1 MAGGARKSSI
11 SADLSTPYPL
21 APSARTGVCLAQVST
36 IVALINMRIRITFT
50 KQGAL
55 RYIGHLDLHK
65 LWERA
70 ARRAELPLAY
80 SQGFHPQPK
89 MNMAAALPLGFSSDC
104 EVMDMR
110 LEHDIPLENL
120 PTRLNATLP
129 SGLQVVDVE
138 QVNERAPALQTQVVS
153 AEYQVTLTEPVDE
166 SELKQ
171 RVDSILESKSI
182 PRERRG
188 KMYDLRPLIEELKI
202 LKSNGSPL
210 TQEVAPALQK
220 IFMRLT
226 AREGATGRPEEVLDV
241 LGIAFEGTR
250 IERTRLI
257 FQS

>member
-1 MAGGARKSSI
+1 MVLKQS
-11 SADLSTPYPL
+11 
-21 APSARTGVCLAQVST
+21 V
-36 IVALINMRIRITFT
+36 MRIRITFI

-55 RYIGHLDLHK
+55 RYTGHLDLHK

-89 MNMAAALPLGFSSDC
+89 MNMAAALPLGFSSRC

-110 LEHDIPLENL
+110 LEHDITLEDL

-129 SGLQVVDVE
+129 PGLQVVGVE
-138 QVNERAPALQTQVVS
+138 QVDERAPALQTQVAS
-153 AEYQVTLTEPVDE
+153 AEYEVTLKDPLDLSDVERKIE
-166 SELKQ
+166 SVMELKT
-171 RVDSILESKSI
+171 I

-188 KMYDLRPLIEELKI
+188 KMYDLRPLIEELKLLSDGKI
-202 LKSNGSPL
+202 L
-210 TQEVAPALQK
+210 
-220 IFMRLT
+220 MRLA
-226 AREGATGRPEEVLDV
+226 AREGATGRPEEALNM
-241 LGIAFEGTR
+241 LGIAFEETR

>member
-1 MAGGARKSSI
+1 
-11 SADLSTPYPL
+11 
-21 APSARTGVCLAQVST
+21 
-36 IVALINMRIRITFT
+36 MRIRITFV

-55 RYIGHLDLHK
+55 RYIGHLDLHR

-89 MNMAAALPLGFSSDC
+89 MNMAAALPLGFSSRC
-104 EVMDMR
+104 EVLDMR
-110 LEHDIPLENL
+110 LEQDITLESL
-120 PTRLNATLP
+120 PTRLNSTLP

-138 QVNERAPALQTQVVS
+138 QVDERAPALQTQVLS
-153 AEYQVTLTEPVDE
+153 AEYEVSLTEAVDE
-166 SELKQ
+166 SDLRQK
-171 RVDSILESKSI
+171 VDSVMESKSI
-182 PRERRG
+182 LRERRG
-188 KMYDLRPLIEELKI
+188 KMYDLRPLIEELT
-202 LKSNGSPL
+202 LTSAPL
-210 TQEVAPALQK
+210 SLEGRGHGVRV
-220 IFMRLT
+220 FMKLT